1 LEAQGGLRRCTWRP
15 QSLQDANLE
24 ANRRPKALREAN
36 LEAKSPP
43 KTPNWRSKA
52 LPRLKNGA
60 PKPFQVVK
68 NHRKTYVFLYFFKV
82 FQSMRKL
89 RWNMLCNWLR
99 RPKSP
104 SWTPTWR
111 PKSTQGPHFGGPER
125 SEDPNLEIQSA
136 PKTPTWRSR
145 ALPRTEIGGPE
156 RSKNSTW
163 GPKRRKE
170 LYLELQSPSESP
182 IWRAKALRDP
192 NLEAQRASKM
202 QTKAFAE
209 PNLPMIRATRSRSID
224 R

>member
-1 LEAQGGLRRCTWRP
+1 MEAPSAPRRQLGGQQAAQSAPRSQLGGPKPSEDAKLEV
-15 QSLQDANLE
+15 QSPSETHKWSPE
-24 ANRRPKALREAN
+24 ANPSSEK
-36 LEAKSPP
+36 
-43 KTPNWRSKA
+43 
-52 LPRLKNGA
+52 
-60 PKPFQVVK
+60 
-68 NHRKTYVFLYFFKV
+68 HRKTSVFLCPFKV

-104 SWTPTWR
+104 SWNPTWR

>member
-1 LEAQGGLRRCTWRP
+1 M
-15 QSLQDANLE
+15 
-24 ANRRPKALREAN
+24 
-36 LEAKSPP
+36 
-43 KTPNWRSKA
+43 
-52 LPRLKNGA
+52 
-60 PKPFQVVK
+60 FF
-68 NHRKTYVFLYFFKV
+68 YVFFKV
-82 FQSMRKL
+82 LQSMRKL

-104 SWTPTWR
+104 SWNPTWR

-125 SEDPNLEIQSA
+125 SEDRNLEIQSA

-224 R
+224 REDLILWRSLCIGKTLWLPLTLAALR